1 VDDSD
6 FDCVYIGG
14 DFRVKMLIPTGSLTN
29 DPIESKRF
37 IEIDENSASAAES
50 VLIGGKE
57 INGN

>member
-6 FDCVYIGG
+6 FDCIYTGG
-14 DFRVKMLIPTGSLTN
+14 DFRVKMLIPAGSSTN
-29 DPIESKRF
+29 DPVESKRF
-37 IEIDENSASAAES
+37 IEIDENSTSAAKS